1 MGLKEEIISD
11 AEYTI
16 INLMKKY
23 GVKIN
28 QVVRKDE
35 KVDLFFEGEEM
46 EVDVEVKVK
55 KIRH

>member
-23 GVKIN
+23 GVEIN

>member
-23 GVKIN
+23 GVEIN
-28 QVVRKDE
+28 QAVRKDE
-35 KVDLFFEGEEM
+35 KVDLFFEGEKM

-55 KIRH
+55 KMRH